1 MGGEPAYRTGDA
13 MSLMVAAGIDAGK
26 AFLDLAIACGS
37 DRQRNRSVRVENTA
51 QGIEKILEVLS
62 GNAAKRVILEAIGP
76 YAAQLVR
83 ALLQAGYEVGLVNPK
98 RIKAF
103 REAEGKR
110 AKTDRLDAQ
119 LIARFG
125 LVMSDTLRP
134 VPSEDQLA
142 AKALAARRRQ
152 IVEMIAM
159 EKTRLKQASEPLVM
173 ASHRSAIKALS
184 GERKA
189 IEAELERR
197 LTNDPEIALK
207 RDCLMSMPGI
217 AEQTSSVL
225 LTEMP
230 ELGTLNRHAI
240 AGLAGLAPHP
250 DRSGLNPGRN
260 AISGGRP
267 CVRAALYMAALA
279 AIRHNPRMKRDYQAL
294 RDQGKPAKVAI
305 IAIARK
311 LLVMANALVR
321 DQQKYDP
328 AKNTA

>member
-1 MGGEPAYRTGDA
+1 ME
-13 MSLMVAAGIDAGK
+13 LMVAAGIDVGK
-26 AFLDLAIACGS
+26 AFLDLAIASRG
-37 DRQRNRSVRVENTA
+37 DQVRNRSLQVPNTA
-51 QGIEKILEVLS
+51 GGIEKILRTLAGSTV
-62 GNAAKRVILEAIGP
+62 KRVVLEAIGP
-76 YAAQLVR
+76 YAANLVR
-83 ALLQAGYEVGLVNPK
+83 LLVQAGYEVGLVNPK

-134 VPSEDQLA
+134 LPSEDQFA
-142 AKALAARRRQ
+142 AKALASRRRQ

-159 EKTRLKQASEPLVM
+159 EKTRLKQAVDPLV
-173 ASHRSAIKALS
+173 ATSHRNAIKALS
-184 GERKA
+184 AERKA
-189 IEAELERR
+189 IEVELERR
-197 LTNDPEIALK
+197 LTSDPVLAVK
-207 RDCLMSMPGI
+207 RECLMSLPGI
-217 AEQTSSVL
+217 AGQTSNVL
-225 LTEMP
+225 LTELP
-230 ELGTLNRHAI
+230 ELGTINRHSI
-240 AGLAGLAPHP
+240 AGLAGVAPHP

-279 AIRHNPRMKRDYQAL
+279 AIRHDPRMKRDYQAM
-294 RDQGKPAKVAI
+294 REQGKAAKVAI

-328 AKNTA
+328 SKHSA

>member
-1 MGGEPAYRTGDA
+1 MT
-13 MSLMVAAGIDAGK
+13 LTVAAGIDAGK
-26 AFLDLAIACGS
+26 AFLDLAIASGS
-37 DRQRNRSVRVENTA
+37 DRVRNRSLQVPNTA
-51 QGIEKILEVLS
+51 VGIEKILRTLAASEV
-62 GNAAKRVILEAIGP
+62 KRVILEAIGP
-76 YAAQLVR
+76 YAANLVR
-83 ALLQAGYEVGLVNPK
+83 ALARAGYEVGLVNPK

-125 LVMSDTLRP
+125 LVMSEPVRP
-134 VPSEDQLA
+134 IPTEDQLA
-142 AKALAARRRQ
+142 AKALATRRRQ
-152 IVEMIAM
+152 IVDMITM
-159 EKTRLKQASEPLVM
+159 EKTRLKQATDPLVE
-173 ASHRSAIKALS
+173 ASHRKAIKALS
-184 GERKA
+184 DERKA

-197 LTNDPEIALK
+197 LTSDPVMAAK
-207 RDCLMSMPGI
+207 RDCLMSLPGV

-230 ELGTLNRHAI
+230 ELGTLNRRAI

-267 CVRAALYMAALA
+267 CVRAALYMAALS
-279 AIRHNPRMKRDYQAL
+279 AIRHDPNLKREYQAL
-294 RDQGKPAKVAI
+294 RDQEKPAKVAI
-305 IAIARK
+305 VAIARK
-311 LLVMANALVR
+311 LLVLANALVR

-328 AKNTA
+328 TKHPA

>member
-1 MGGEPAYRTGDA
+1 MT
-13 MSLMVAAGIDAGK
+13 LMVAAGIDAGK
-26 AFLDLAIACGS
+26 AFLDLAIASRG
-37 DRQRNRSVRVENTA
+37 DRVRSRSLRVTNCA
-51 QGIEKILEVLS
+51 SGIEKILRALAGSAV
-62 GNAAKRVILEAIGP
+62 KRVILEAIGP
-76 YAAQLVR
+76 YAAHLVR
-83 ALLQAGYEVGLVNPK
+83 ALVRAGYEVGLVNPK

-125 LVMSDTLRP
+125 LVMSEPLRP

-142 AKALAARRRQ
+142 AKALATRRRQ
-152 IVEMIAM
+152 IVDIIAM
-159 EKTRLKQASEPLVM
+159 EKTRLKQAFEPLVA
-173 ASHRSAIKALS
+173 ASHRNAIKALS
-184 GERKA
+184 EERKA
-189 IEAELERR
+189 IEAELECR
-197 LTNDPEIALK
+197 LTSDPMMAIK
-207 RDCLMSMPGI
+207 RACLMSLPGV
-217 AEQTSSVL
+217 AEQTSNVL

-230 ELGTLNRHAI
+230 ELGTLNRRAI

-260 AISGGRP
+260 AIGGGRP
-267 CVRAALYMAALA
+267 CVRAALYMAALS
-279 AIRHNPRMKRDYQAL
+279 AIRHNPTIKREYQAL

-311 LLVMANALVR
+311 LLVLANALVR

-328 AKNTA
+328 SKHSA

>member
-1 MGGEPAYRTGDA
+1 MT
-13 MSLMVAAGIDAGK
+13 LMVAAGIDAGK
-26 AFLDLAIACGS
+26 AFLDLAIAS
-37 DRQRNRSVRVENTA
+37 RADQARNRSLQVPNTA
-51 QGIEKILEVLS
+51 VGIEKILRTLAGSAV
-62 GNAAKRVILEAIGP
+62 KRIILEAIGP
-76 YAAQLVR
+76 YAVQLVR
-83 ALLQAGYEVGLVNPK
+83 ALVRAGYEVGLVNPK

-119 LIARFG
+119 LIARFA
-125 LVMSDTLRP
+125 LVMSEPVRP

-142 AKALAARRRQ
+142 AKALATRRRQ
-152 IVEMIAM
+152 IVDMIAM
-159 EKTRLKQASEPLVM
+159 EKTRLKQAIDPLVM
-173 ASHRSAIKALS
+173 ASHRNAIKALS
-184 GERKA
+184 DERKA

-197 LTNDPEIALK
+197 LTSDPAMAIK
-207 RDCLMSMPGI
+207 RECLMSLPGV

-230 ELGTLNRHAI
+230 ELGTLNRRAI

-260 AISGGRP
+260 AIGGGRP
-267 CVRAALYMAALA
+267 CVRAALYMAALS
-279 AIRHNPRMKRDYQAL
+279 AIRHNPNIKREYQAL
-294 RDQGKPAKVAI
+294 RDQGKAAKVAI

-311 LLVMANALVR
+311 LLVLANALVR

-328 AKNTA
+328 SKHAA

>member
-1 MGGEPAYRTGDA
+1 MT
-13 MSLMVAAGIDAGK
+13 LMAAAGIDSGK
-26 AFLDLAIACGS
+26 AFLDLAIAS
-37 DRQRNRSVRVENTA
+37 RNDRVKNRSLRVENTGP
-51 QGIEKILEVLS
+51 GIEKILQVLAGS
-62 GNAAKRVILEAIGP
+62 AVKRVILEAIGP
-76 YAAQLVR
+76 YAAHLVR
-83 ALLQAGYEVGLVNPK
+83 ALVGAGYEVGLVNPK

-125 LVMSDTLRP
+125 LVMSEPLRP
-134 VPSEDQLA
+134 IPSEDQLA

-152 IVEMIAM
+152 IVEIIAM
-159 EKTRLKQASEPLVM
+159 EKTRLKQAVEPLVLL
-173 ASHRSAIKALS
+173 SHRNAIKALS
-184 GERKA
+184 AERKA
-189 IEAELERR
+189 IETELERR
-197 LTNDPEIALK
+197 LTSDPVMTIK
-207 RDCLMSMPGI
+207 RECLMSLPGI
-217 AEQTSSVL
+217 AEQISSVL

-230 ELGTLNRHAI
+230 ELGTLNRRAA

-267 CVRAALYMAALA
+267 CVRAALYMAALS
-279 AIRHNPRMKRDYQAL
+279 AIRHNPNMRCEYQAL
-294 RDQGKPAKVAI
+294 RDQGKAAKVAI

-311 LLVMANALVR
+311 LLVLANALVR

-328 AKNTA
+328 TKHSA

>member
-1 MGGEPAYRTGDA
+1 MT
-13 MSLMVAAGIDAGK
+13 LTVAAGIDAGK
-26 AFLDLAIACGS
+26 AFLDLAIASRS
-37 DRQRNRSVRVENTA
+37 DRVRNRSLQVANTVV
-51 QGIEKILEVLS
+51 GIETILRTLAGSAV
-62 GNAAKRVILEAIGP
+62 KRVILEAIGP
-76 YAAQLVR
+76 YAANLVR
-83 ALLQAGYEVGLVNPK
+83 ALVRAGYEVGLVNPK

-119 LIARFG
+119 LIARFA
-125 LVMSDTLRP
+125 LVMSEPVRP
-134 VPSEDQLA
+134 VPNEDQLA

-152 IVEMIAM
+152 IVDMIAM
-159 EKTRLKQASEPLVM
+159 EKTRLKQAADPLVV
-173 ASHRSAIKALS
+173 ASHRNAIKALS
-184 GERKA
+184 AERKA
-189 IEAELERR
+189 VEVELERR
-197 LTNDPEIALK
+197 LTSDAATAIK
-207 RDCLMSMPGI
+207 RECLMSLPGI

-225 LTEMP
+225 LTELP
-230 ELGTLNRHAI
+230 ELGTINRHSI

-279 AIRHNPRMKRDYQAL
+279 AIRHDPRMKRDYQAM
-294 RDQGKPAKVAI
+294 REHGKAAKVAI

-328 AKNTA
+328 TKHSA